1 MNTQYVSNSSYTAW
15 RKEAGPGVVAFGMWL
30 RAGFVGASAVAV
42 GLIQLSSG
50 EVQPLS
56 ALALTAGG
64 FVLAIFSWRRA
75 RMALDG
81 LDDGTAPVDASSALR
96 TRVVTS

>member
-1 MNTQYVSNSSYTAW
+1 MNTQYVSNASYAAW
-15 RKEAGPGVVAFGMWL
+15 RNAAGPGVVAFGMWL

-50 EVQPLS
+50 EVKPLS
-56 ALALTAGG
+56 ALALAAGG
-64 FVLAIFSWRRA
+64 LVLAIFSWRRA
-75 RMALDG
+75 RMSLDG
-81 LDDGTAPVDASSALR
+81 LDDGAAAVDASPVLR

>member
-1 MNTQYVSNSSYTAW
+1 MNNQYGNSATYAAW
-15 RKEAGPGVVAFGMWL
+15 RNEAGPGVVAFGMWL

-42 GLIQLSSG
+42 GLIHLFSG
-50 EVQPLS
+50 EAKPLS

-64 FVLAIFSWRRA
+64 LALALFSWHRA
-75 RMALDG
+75 RRSLDG
-81 LDDGTAPVDASSALR
+81 MDDGAATVDASPALR